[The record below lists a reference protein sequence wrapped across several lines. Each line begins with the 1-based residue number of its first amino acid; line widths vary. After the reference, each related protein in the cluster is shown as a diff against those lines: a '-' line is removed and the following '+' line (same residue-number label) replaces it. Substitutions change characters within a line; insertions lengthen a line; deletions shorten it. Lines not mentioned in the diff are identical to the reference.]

1 MCSILFF
8 FHIFTF
14 FDIAH
19 IKYMHKIGIFG
30 GSFNPIHIAHL
41 VIAEHF
47 VEKCALEMCFFVP
60 TSLSPFKANFNNDF
74 ESISHTHRLDILQLS
89 ISYNKKFRIDTYEI
103 EKGGISYSIDT
114 INHFTKRFADEEI
127 MFLIGYDQA
136 KSFHQWKNWEQIL
149 DISQIV
155 IADRPDYESSSDKD
169 EINER
174 LALYG
179 KSPIWLENPLIDIS
193 SSEIRRRIKNGLS
206 VKYLIMEKAEAYINA
221 YKIYQ

>member
-1 MCSILFF
+1 MQ
-8 FHIFTF
+8 
-14 FDIAH
+14 
-19 IKYMHKIGIFG
+19 KIGIFG

-47 VEKCALEMCFFVP
+47 VENCSLEMCYFVP
-60 TSLSPFKANFNNDF
+60 TSLSPFKANLNSDY
-74 ESISHTHRLDILQLS
+74 EAISHTQRLDILQLS

-103 EKGGISYSIDT
+103 EQGGVSYSVDT
-114 INHFTKRFADEEI
+114 INHFTKRFADAEI
-127 MFLIGYDQA
+127 MLLIGYDQA
-136 KSFHQWKNWEQIL
+136 KSFHQWKDWAEIL

-155 IADRPDYESSSDKD
+155 IADRPDYNKSSDKE

-174 LALYG
+174 LSLHG

-193 SSEIRRRIKNGLS
+193 SSDIRRRIKNGLS
-206 VKYLIMEKAEAYINA
+206 VKYLLMEKAEEYIHA